1 MSSTILSISKISG
14 LDAVDEKVSGPFL
27 PSAWASSDA
36 VRLIC
41 LLAVVVHTNRSVM
54 GGKRRGRGRAERT
67 PKAYLE
73 SPICDPKD
81 EWVTSLLN
89 WKDRLLGSLQASFSF

>member
-1 MSSTILSISKISG
+1 MSSTILSISKISE
-14 LDAVDEKVSGPFL
+14 LDTVDEKESGPFL

-36 VRLIC
+36 IRLAC
-41 LLAVVVHTNRSVM
+41 LLVVAVHTNRSVM
-54 GGKRRGRGRAERT
+54 EKRRGKGRAERT

-73 SPICDPKD
+73 SPICGPKD

-89 WKDRLLGSLQASFSF
+89 WKGRLLGSL

>member
-14 LDAVDEKVSGPFL
+14 LDAVDEKESGLFL

-36 VRLIC
+36 VRLAC
-41 LLAVVVHTNRSVM
+41 LLAVAVHTNRSVM
-54 GGKRRGRGRAERT
+54 ERRRGRGRAERT

-73 SPICDPKD
+73 SPICDSKD
-81 EWVTSLLN
+81 EWVISLLN
-89 WKDRLLGSLQASFSF
+89 WKGHLLGSL